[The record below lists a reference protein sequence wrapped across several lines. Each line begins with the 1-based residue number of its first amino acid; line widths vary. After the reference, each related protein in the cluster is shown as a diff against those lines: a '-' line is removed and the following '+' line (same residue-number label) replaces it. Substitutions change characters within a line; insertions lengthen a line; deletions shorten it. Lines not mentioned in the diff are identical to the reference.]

1 MFCNLYK
8 MEKELYTNKNA
19 ETPSLNIAGVSVSTL
34 IQERKRWYL
43 DNEYKEFK
51 GELPPFIQL
60 KIDTY
65 LRRDMSVLTWL
76 YSR

>member
-1 MFCNLYK
+1 MN
-8 MEKELYTNKNA
+8 EEQTSNN
-19 ETPSLNIAGVSVSTL
+19 PHNQQLNIAGVSVSTL
-34 IQERKRWYL
+34 IQERKQWYL

-60 KIDTY
+60 KLDTE
-65 LRRDMSVLTWL
+65 LRRDMTVLTWL

>member
-1 MFCNLYK
+1 MN
-8 MEKELYTNKNA
+8 KEQNFDN
-19 ETPSLNIAGVSVSTL
+19 PQSQQLNIAGVSVSTL
-34 IQERKRWYL
+34 IQERKQWYL

-60 KIDTY
+60 KLDTE
-65 LRRDMSVLTWL
+65 LRRDMTVLTWL

>member
-1 MFCNLYK
+1 MN
-8 MEKELYTNKNA
+8 KEQNTDN
-19 ETPSLNIAGVSVSTL
+19 PQSQQLNIAGVSVSTL
-34 IQERKRWYL
+34 IQERKQWYL

-60 KIDTY
+60 KLDTE
-65 LRRDMSVLTWL
+65 LRRDMTVLTWL

>member
-1 MFCNLYK
+1 MSNEKNL
-8 MEKELYTNKNA
+8 NN
-19 ETPSLNIAGVSVSTL
+19 PQRQQLNIAGVSVSTL
-34 IQERKRWYL
+34 IQERKQWYL

-60 KIDTY
+60 KLDTE
-65 LRRDMSVLTWL
+65 LRRDMTVLMWL

>member
-1 MFCNLYK
+1 MS
-8 MEKELYTNKNA
+8 KEQNSNNPQNKQ
-19 ETPSLNIAGVSVSTL
+19 LNIAGVSVSTL
-34 IQERKRWYL
+34 IQERKQWYL

-60 KIDTY
+60 KLDTD
-65 LRRDMSVLTWL
+65 LRRDTTVINWL